1 MKLHTVL
8 YGLAMLLTFS
18 SCDTS
23 NEDPLPPLL
32 PQVQVG
38 DTWIMS
44 KEVRLGLAFTDPSI
58 PSTIEADTFQVQEV
72 KQVNGSTWYN
82 IESRYGGGFLSFFSV
97 RDSYYSFREDGIW
110 QLGSDNSEIHIIQY
124 PIEQNNEYQI
134 FEGVFS
140 TLVNTDTLYSTSNLG
155 TIPAVRYQNRYST
168 EFKPFAGENNR
179 EDLKP
184 LPLERELIKEAYFSS
199 EFGLLRKELFYV
211 TARGDTPESATIIG
225 SIAWELVAYIPA
237 QAQ

>member
-1 MKLHTVL
+1 MKPLIVL
-8 YGLAMLLTFS
+8 YGLTMLLTFS

-23 NEDPLPPLL
+23 SEDPLSPLL

-38 DTWIMS
+38 DMWIMN
-44 KEVRLGLAFTDPSI
+44 KEVRLGPAFTDPSI
-58 PSTIEADTFQVQEV
+58 PSSISVDTFRVQKV
-72 KQVNGSTWYN
+72 KQVNGNTWYN
-82 IESRYGGGFLSFFSV
+82 IESSDRVGLLSFFSV
-97 RDSYYSFREDGIW
+97 ADSYYSFREDGVW
-110 QLGSDNSEIHIIQY
+110 QLGSDDSEIHIIQY
-124 PIEQNNEYQI
+124 PVEQNYEYQI

-140 TLVNTDTLYSTSNLG
+140 TLVNPDTLYSASDLG
-155 TIPAVRYQNRYST
+155 TVPAVRYQNRYST
-168 EFKPFAGENNR
+168 EFRPFAGENNR

-225 SIAWELVAYIPA
+225 SIVWELVAFVPA
-237 QAQ
+237 Q